1 MRLVHTR
8 DFNLQLMSFGGGD
21 GEIKTPGIL
30 SKPDIGK
37 WGTTDK
43 RVHQQQSEKNKCTEY
58 FLFEESVEKNT
69 HFEMLISMTYLRLL
83 FFLRIHQPN
92 GAQKWWK
99 NTIECTITQH
109 PFQSMVFKRN
119 GMLQRSQHVLWF
131 GANSKL
137 T

>member
-37 WGTTDK
+37 WGTDK

-58 FLFEESVEKNT
+58 FLFEERERES
-69 HFEMLISMTYLRLL
+69 
-83 FFLRIHQPN
+83 
-92 GAQKWWK
+92 
-99 NTIECTITQH
+99 ECGKKHTT
-109 PFQSMVFKRN
+109 RC
-119 GMLQRSQHVLWF
+119 LSQ
-131 GANSKL
+131 
-137 T
+137 